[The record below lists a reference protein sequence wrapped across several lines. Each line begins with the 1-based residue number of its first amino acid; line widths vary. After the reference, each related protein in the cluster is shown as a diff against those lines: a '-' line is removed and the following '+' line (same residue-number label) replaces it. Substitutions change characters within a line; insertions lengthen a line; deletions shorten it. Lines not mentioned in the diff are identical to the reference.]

1 MEEKNEE
8 YIISKINTKNFYKVY
23 RSTYNGK
30 DFYSLLISQKSYDDT
45 ETYYY
50 KNVSFKKGLPLP
62 QNDTLIRIK
71 RAVENY
77 YGEKYKPV
85 SSYMILEYETK
96 QTEEQKKESAY
107 EEYSQTLM
115 ENEENREVKISDSDL
130 PF

>member
-1 MEEKNEE
+1 MEEENKE

-50 KNVSFKKGLPLP
+50 KGVNFKKGLPLP

-115 ENEENREVKISDSDL
+115 ENEENREIKISDSDL

>member
-1 MEEKNEE
+1 MEEENKE
-8 YIISKINTKNFYKVY
+8 YIINKINTKQFYKVY

-30 DFYSLLISQKSYDDT
+30 DFYSLLVSQKGYDDT

-50 KNVSFKKGLPLP
+50 KNVNFKKGLPLP

-71 RAVENY
+71 KAVENY

-85 SSYMILEYETK
+85 SSYLILEYETK
-96 QTEEQKKESAY
+96 QTDEQKKESAY
-107 EEYSQTLM
+107 EEFSQTLM
-115 ENEENREVKISDSDL
+115 ENEENSDNKFKDVQL